1 MQRSLFLL
9 LLGPVLG
16 LLAPLASAQGRG
28 NGGPVP
34 VVLAQAESRK
44 VAARRSFVGTIRPTK
59 RAVLGSEIQGLVVAF
74 HARAGRRV
82 TPRDVLAQLRT
93 TTIDSRVAAA
103 RAVARLREQEL
114 AEAENGSRPEEI
126 AVAQA
131 QVGQAEAEL
140 EIRKW
145 KLETAERLYRDKTVT
160 EDELQDARL
169 LARVA
174 AKRLE
179 QEKASL
185 ALLEA
190 GTREERI
197 AQARARLD
205 AAKAEVERLESDKR
219 LHEIHAPFA
228 GWVAEERTEV
238 GQWLGTGES
247 IAVLVS
253 LDEVDVV
260 VPVLEDFVAELAPGR
275 VVPVTIDALPGR
287 PFQAELVAVV
297 PQADERARSFPVKLR
312 LKNEVRDGQ
321 PLLMAGMLARVYLD
335 TGSKR
340 TAILVPKDALVLGE
354 ARPQVW
360 VVDDSMTAKPVPVVP
375 GLAVGESIEIASGLE
390 EGQKVVVRGNERLKG
405 TPKVREVER

>member
-1 MQRSLFLL
+1 LQQSWIARSSKPCARSASTSASRMSAGVRVSLR
-9 LLGPVLG
+9 
-16 LLAPLASAQGRG
+16 AYATSAASA
-28 NGGPVP
+28 
-34 VVLAQAESRK
+34 
-44 VAARRSFVGTIRPTK
+44 
-59 RAVLGSEIQGLVVAF
+59 
-74 HARAGRRV
+74 
-82 TPRDVLAQLRT
+82 
-93 TTIDSRVAAA
+93 
-103 RAVARLREQEL
+103 
-114 AEAENGSRPEEI
+114 
-126 AVAQA
+126 
-131 QVGQAEAEL
+131 
-140 EIRKW
+140 
-145 KLETAERLYRDKTVT
+145 
-160 EDELQDARL
+160 
-169 LARVA
+169 
-174 AKRLE
+174 
-179 QEKASL
+179 
-185 ALLEA
+185 
-190 GTREERI
+190 
-197 AQARARLD
+197 
-205 AAKAEVERLESDKR
+205 
-219 LHEIHAPFA
+219 
-228 GWVAEERTEV
+228 
-238 GQWLGTGES
+238 GES